1 MKYSIYLLLL
11 CSFLSSCASQYS
23 RSRYANSPGTS
34 YGWSYL
40 ESKNEGQSD
49 IYFDQISDLKE
60 SNTRSFRGDKTQDI
74 SRLQEER
81 KILYSGS
88 LHLLVKNTDT
98 TIARIKSIA
107 KSMNG
112 YVSESG
118 SNNSTIFVPASQLH
132 ESLQLL
138 KKIGSVQS
146 YRIMSEDVTEKY
158 MDMGIRLDNA
168 KKARVRYL
176 ELLARAENVEA
187 ALKVEKELE
196 RLNGEIDVLEGKLKF
211 WDHRFEYSIIQ
222 ISYTEKK
229 KLGILGWVGLG
240 LYQTVKWLFIRG

>member
-1 MKYSIYLLLL
+1 
-11 CSFLSSCASQYS
+11 
-23 RSRYANSPGTS
+23 
-34 YGWSYL
+34 
-40 ESKNEGQSD
+40 
-49 IYFDQISDLKE
+49 
-60 SNTRSFRGDKTQDI
+60 
-74 SRLQEER
+74 
-81 KILYSGS
+81 
-88 LHLLVKNTDT
+88 
-98 TIARIKSIA
+98 
-107 KSMNG
+107 
-112 YVSESG
+112 
-118 SNNSTIFVPASQLH
+118 
-132 ESLQLL
+132 
-138 KKIGSVQS
+138 
-146 YRIMSEDVTEKY
+146 MSEDVTEKY

-196 RLNGEIDVLEGKLKF
+196 RLNGEIDVIEGKLKF